1 MDNSIFQLYINSS
14 QALIDA
20 MKNAV
25 QIINIDGDIQR
36 EQNRIR
42 QLSSEDESNLLLR
55 NTTSLLITR
64 EKYVQIINE
73 KLIDSCFQ
81 IIDYIK
87 EIININSNAEEVRL
101 AQQQLT
107 AIVDFIQKPYILK
120 DINLSSLSTTILS
133 TTNDLNKKEGL
144 PQYKLLIDYL
154 TKLYFLAIKDQ

>member
-25 QIINIDGDIQR
+25 QIINIDSNIQK
-36 EQNRIR
+36 EKIRIK
-42 QLSSEDESNLLLR
+42 QLSTEDESNTLLR
-55 NTTSLLITR
+55 NTASLLMTR
-64 EKYVQIINE
+64 EKYTRIINE

-81 IIDYIK
+81 IIKFIK
-87 EIININSNAEEVRL
+87 EIIKISPNADEIRL

-120 DINLSSLSTTILS
+120 DINLSSLSTIILS
-133 TTNDLNKKEGL
+133 TTNGLIEKEEL

>member
-25 QIINIDGDIQR
+25 QIINIDSNIQK
-36 EQNRIR
+36 EKIRIK
-42 QLSSEDESNLLLR
+42 QLSTEDESNTLLR
-55 NTTSLLITR
+55 NTASLLITR
-64 EKYVQIINE
+64 EKYTRIINE

-81 IIDYIK
+81 IIKFIK
-87 EIININSNAEEVRL
+87 EIIKISPNADEIRL

-120 DINLSSLSTTILS
+120 DINLSSLSTIILS
-133 TTNDLNKKEGL
+133 TTNGLIEKEEL